1 MKIKTLFIVIP
12 FVLAYSMLNF
22 IFLSTEE
29 EYTSMSDYIEST
41 KNEFSYDIQEVIY
54 EEDWTGYHI
63 KMISGEWLDSKKVDQ
78 VEWWHYVDIIIPKQ
92 TTSSTGIMFI
102 DGGEKSED
110 YFRLDAQSIRNA
122 IKTEAV
128 IVNVSNIPFQPL
140 NFLSSEQDS
149 FEEDD
154 LIAFAWN
161 KFLKQGAKQ
170 KDVEWLPRF
179 PMTRA
184 IVRAM
189 DLAQE
194 IVLQNDILVK
204 DFVVSGA
211 SKRGWT
217 AWTTAAVDSR
227 VKAVVPMVIEMLNLV
242 PSFENHYRS
251 YGEFSPAI
259 QEYVNYNIQDWLG
272 TEEFKVLMSYIEPF
286 SFVDKFTMP
295 KYIINAGSDE
305 FFSTDSWRFYYDK
318 LPGEKIIR
326 YVPNKNHSLDGRYLT
341 EDLVSYFY
349 RIINNIEIPS
359 LSWNL
364 SDNKLIAELDYD
376 GDYDVSVWTA
386 KNDNGRDFR
395 LWEEG
400 ELWEETSLGK
410 LANNKYELN
419 VSSNLKGYKATMI
432 EFTIDPESEFP
443 LIISTGPFVFPEKYP
458 FDKYGYY
465 NLFCNT
471 FLLFIKDIKPLLSYL
486 SWTYYQ
492 FSNVR

>member
-1 MKIKTLFIVIP
+1 MKLRTLFIVIS

-29 EYTSMSDYIEST
+29 EYTSMSNYIEST

-54 EEDWTGYHI
+54 EENWTGYHI

-102 DGGEKSED
+102 DGGEKSDD
-110 YFRLDAQSIRNA
+110 YFRLDAQSIENA

-194 IVLQNDILVK
+194 IILQNDIVVK

-227 VKAVVPMVIEMLNLV
+227 VKAVVPMVIDMLNLV

-251 YGEFSPAI
+251 YGEFSPAV

-286 SFVDKFTMP
+286 SFIDKFTMP

-349 RIINNIEIPS
+349 RVINDIEIPS

-376 GDYDVSVWTA
+376 GEYDVSVWTA

-400 ELWEETSLGK
+400 ELWEETSIGK

-419 VSSNLKGYKATMI
+419 VNSNFKGYKATMI

-458 FDKYGYY
+458 FDKY
-465 NLFCNT
+465 
-471 FLLFIKDIKPLLSYL
+471 KSK
-486 SWTYYQ
+486 
-492 FSNVR
+492 

>member
-1 MKIKTLFIVIP
+1 MKLRTLFIVIP
-12 FVLAYSMLNF
+12 FVLAYSMINF
-22 IFLSTEE
+22 IFLSKEE

-54 EEDWTGYHI
+54 EENWTGYHI

-102 DGGEKSED
+102 DGGEKSDD
-110 YFRLDAQSIRNA
+110 YFRLDAQSIQNA

-194 IVLQNDILVK
+194 IVLQNDIVVK

-227 VKAVVPMVIEMLNLV
+227 VKAVVPMVIDMLNLV

-349 RIINNIEIPS
+349 RVINDIEIPS

-376 GDYDVSVWTA
+376 GEYDVSVWTA

-400 ELWEETSLGK
+400 ELWEETSIGK

-432 EFTIDPESEFP
+432 EFTIDPKSEFP

-458 FDKYGYY
+458 FDKYES
-465 NLFCNT
+465 
-471 FLLFIKDIKPLLSYL
+471 K
-486 SWTYYQ
+486 
-492 FSNVR
+492 

>member
-1 MKIKTLFIVIP
+1 MKLKTLLIVTSL
-12 FVLAYSMLNF
+12 VLAYSLLNF

-54 EEDWTGYHI
+54 EEKWTGFHI

-78 VEWWHYVDIIIPKQ
+78 VEWWHYVDIVIPKQ
-92 TTSSTGIMFI
+92 TTTSTGIMFI
-102 DGGEKSED
+102 DGGEKSDD
-110 YFRLDAQSIRNA
+110 YFRLDSQSIENA
-122 IKTEAV
+122 IKTESV

-140 NFLSSEQDS
+140 NFLSSKQES

-170 KDVEWLPRF
+170 KDIEWLPRF

-194 IVLQNDILVK
+194 IVLQNDIQVK

-217 AWTTAAVDSR
+217 AWTTAAVDNR
-227 VKAVVPMVIEMLNLV
+227 VKAVVPMVIDMLNLV

-251 YGEFSPAI
+251 YGEFSPAV

-272 TEEFKVLMSYIEPF
+272 SEEFKRLMSYIEPF
-286 SFVDKFTMP
+286 SFIDKFTMP

-305 FFSTDSWRFYYDK
+305 FFSTDSWRFYYNK
-318 LPGEKIIR
+318 LPGKKIIR

-349 RIINNIEIPS
+349 RIINDIEIPT
-359 LSWNL
+359 LNWNL
-364 SDNKLIAELDYD
+364 IDNKLIAELDYD
-376 GDYDVSVWTA
+376 GEYDVSVWTA

-400 ELWEETSLGK
+400 ELWKQTYIGK
-410 LANNKYELN
+410 SANNKYELN
-419 VSSNLKGYKATMI
+419 VSSNFKGYKTTMI
-432 EFTIDPESEFP
+432 EFIIDPESEFP
-443 LIISTGPFVFPEKYP
+443 LIISTGPFVFPQKYP
-458 FDKYGYY
+458 FEKYRS
-465 NLFCNT
+465 
-471 FLLFIKDIKPLLSYL
+471 K
-486 SWTYYQ
+486 
-492 FSNVR
+492 

>member
-1 MKIKTLFIVIP
+1 MKLKTLFIVIP

-54 EEDWTGYHI
+54 EENWTGYHI

-102 DGGEKSED
+102 DGGEKSDD
-110 YFRLDAQSIRNA
+110 YFRLDAQSVGNS
-122 IKTEAV
+122 IKTESV

-140 NFLSSEQDS
+140 NFLSSEQGS

-170 KDVEWLPRF
+170 EDVEWLPRF

-194 IVLQNDILVK
+194 IVLQNDIIVK

-227 VKAVVPMVIEMLNLV
+227 VKAVVPMVIDMLNLV

-286 SFVDKFTMP
+286 SFIDKFTMP

-349 RIINNIEIPS
+349 RVINDIEMPS

-400 ELWEETSLGK
+400 ELWEETSIGK

-458 FDKYGYY
+458 FDKYES
-465 NLFCNT
+465 
-471 FLLFIKDIKPLLSYL
+471 K
-486 SWTYYQ
+486 
-492 FSNVR
+492 

>member
-1 MKIKTLFIVIP
+1 MKLKTLFIVIP
-12 FVLAYSMLNF
+12 FVLAYFMLNF

-54 EEDWTGYHI
+54 EENWTGYHI

-102 DGGEKSED
+102 DGGEKSDD
-110 YFRLDAQSIRNA
+110 YFRLDAQSIENA
-122 IKTEAV
+122 IKTESV

-140 NFLSSEQDS
+140 NFLSSQQDS

-170 KDVEWLPRF
+170 EDVEWLPRF

-194 IVLQNDILVK
+194 IVLQNDIVVK

-227 VKAVVPMVIEMLNLV
+227 VKAVVPMVIDMLNLV

-286 SFVDKFTMP
+286 SFIDKFTMP

-349 RIINNIEIPS
+349 RVINDIEIPS

-376 GDYDVSVWTA
+376 GEYDVSVWTA
-386 KNDNGRDFR
+386 KNENGRDFR

-400 ELWEETSLGK
+400 ELWEETSIGK
-410 LANNKYELN
+410 LADNKYELN
-419 VSSNLKGYKATMI
+419 VSSNFKGYKATMI

-458 FDKYGYY
+458 FDKYES
-465 NLFCNT
+465 
-471 FLLFIKDIKPLLSYL
+471 K
-486 SWTYYQ
+486 
-492 FSNVR
+492 

>member
-1 MKIKTLFIVIP
+1 MKLRTLFIVIP

-54 EEDWTGYHI
+54 EENWTGYHI

-194 IVLQNDILVK
+194 IVLQNDIVVK

-227 VKAVVPMVIEMLNLV
+227 VKAVVPMVIDMLNLV

-251 YGEFSPAI
+251 YGEFSPAV

-286 SFVDKFTMP
+286 SFIDKFTMP

-349 RIINNIEIPS
+349 RVINDIEIPS

-386 KNDNGRDFR
+386 KNDDGRDFR

-400 ELWEETSLGK
+400 ELWEETSIGK

-458 FDKYGYY
+458 FDKYES
-465 NLFCNT
+465 
-471 FLLFIKDIKPLLSYL
+471 K
-486 SWTYYQ
+486 
-492 FSNVR
+492 

>member
-1 MKIKTLFIVIP
+1 MKLRTLFIVIP
-12 FVLAYSMLNF
+12 FVLAYSMINF

-54 EEDWTGYHI
+54 EENWTGYHI

-110 YFRLDAQSIRNA
+110 YFRLDAQSIQNA

-194 IVLQNDILVK
+194 IVLQNDIVVK

-227 VKAVVPMVIEMLNLV
+227 VKAVVPMVIDMLNLV

-251 YGEFSPAI
+251 YGEFSPAV

-286 SFVDKFTMP
+286 SFIDKFTMP

-349 RIINNIEIPS
+349 RVINDIEIPS

-376 GDYDVSVWTA
+376 GDYNVSVWTA

-400 ELWEETSLGK
+400 ELWEETSIGK

-419 VSSNLKGYKATMI
+419 LSSNFKGYKATMI
-432 EFTIDPESEFP
+432 EFTIDPETEFP

-458 FDKYGYY
+458 FDKYES
-465 NLFCNT
+465 
-471 FLLFIKDIKPLLSYL
+471 K
-486 SWTYYQ
+486 
-492 FSNVR
+492 

>member
-1 MKIKTLFIVIP
+1 MKLRTLFIVIP

-54 EEDWTGYHI
+54 EENWTGYHI

-194 IVLQNDILVK
+194 IVLQNDIVVK

-227 VKAVVPMVIEMLNLV
+227 VKAVVPMVIDMLNLV

-251 YGEFSPAI
+251 YGEFSPAV

-286 SFVDKFTMP
+286 SFIDKFTMP

-349 RIINNIEIPS
+349 RVINDIEIPS

-395 LWEEG
+395 LWQEG
-400 ELWEETSLGK
+400 ELWEETSIGK

-458 FDKYGYY
+458 FDKYES
-465 NLFCNT
+465 
-471 FLLFIKDIKPLLSYL
+471 K
-486 SWTYYQ
+486 
-492 FSNVR
+492 

>member
-1 MKIKTLFIVIP
+1 MKLKTLFIVIP
-12 FVLAYSMLNF
+12 FVLAYFMLNF

-29 EYTSMSDYIEST
+29 KYTSMSDYIEST

-54 EEDWTGYHI
+54 EENWTGYHI

-102 DGGEKSED
+102 DGGEKSDD
-110 YFRLDAQSIRNA
+110 YFRLDAQSIGSA
-122 IKTEAV
+122 IKTESV

-194 IVLQNDILVK
+194 IVLQNDIVVK

-227 VKAVVPMVIEMLNLV
+227 VKAVVPMVIDMLNLV

-251 YGEFSPAI
+251 YGEFSPAV

-272 TEEFKVLMSYIEPF
+272 TEQFKVLMSYIEPF

-349 RIINNIEIPS
+349 RVINDIEIPS

-376 GDYDVSVWTA
+376 GEYDVSVWTA

-395 LWEEG
+395 LWVEG
-400 ELWEETSLGK
+400 ELWEETSIGK
-410 LANNKYELN
+410 LADNKYELN
-419 VSSNLKGYKATMI
+419 VSSNFKGYIATMI

-458 FDKYGYY
+458 FDKYES
-465 NLFCNT
+465 
-471 FLLFIKDIKPLLSYL
+471 K
-486 SWTYYQ
+486 
-492 FSNVR
+492 

>member
-1 MKIKTLFIVIP
+1 MKLRTLFIVIP
-12 FVLAYSMLNF
+12 FVLAYSMINF
-22 IFLSTEE
+22 IFLSKEE

-54 EEDWTGYHI
+54 EENWTGYHI

-102 DGGEKSED
+102 DGGEKSDD
-110 YFRLDAQSIRNA
+110 YFRLDAQSIQNA

-194 IVLQNDILVK
+194 IVLQNDIVVK

-227 VKAVVPMVIEMLNLV
+227 VKAVVPMVIDMLNLV

-251 YGEFSPAI
+251 YGEFSPAV

-286 SFVDKFTMP
+286 SFIDKFTMP

-349 RIINNIEIPS
+349 RVINDIEIPS

-376 GDYDVSVWTA
+376 GDYNVSVWTA

-400 ELWEETSLGK
+400 ELWEETSIGK

-432 EFTIDPESEFP
+432 EFTIDPKSEFP

-458 FDKYGYY
+458 FDKYES
-465 NLFCNT
+465 
-471 FLLFIKDIKPLLSYL
+471 K
-486 SWTYYQ
+486 
-492 FSNVR
+492 

>member
-1 MKIKTLFIVIP
+1 MKLRTLFIVIP

-29 EYTSMSDYIEST
+29 EYTSMSNYIEST

-54 EEDWTGYHI
+54 EENWTGYHI

-194 IVLQNDILVK
+194 IVLQNDIVVK

-227 VKAVVPMVIEMLNLV
+227 VKAVVPMVIDMLNLV

-251 YGEFSPAI
+251 YGEFSPAV

-286 SFVDKFTMP
+286 SFIDKFTMP

-349 RIINNIEIPS
+349 RVINDIEIPS

-400 ELWEETSLGK
+400 ELWEETSIGK

-419 VSSNLKGYKATMI
+419 VSSNLKGYEATMI

-458 FDKYGYY
+458 FEKYES
-465 NLFCNT
+465 
-471 FLLFIKDIKPLLSYL
+471 K
-486 SWTYYQ
+486 
-492 FSNVR
+492 

>member
-1 MKIKTLFIVIP
+1 MKLRTLFIVISL
-12 FVLAYSMLNF
+12 VLAYSMLNF

-29 EYTSMSDYIEST
+29 QYTSMSDYIEST

-54 EEDWTGYHI
+54 EENWTGYHI

-194 IVLQNDILVK
+194 IVLQNDIVVK

-227 VKAVVPMVIEMLNLV
+227 VKAVVPMVIDMLNLV

-251 YGEFSPAI
+251 YGEFSPAV

-286 SFVDKFTMP
+286 SFIDKFTMP

-349 RIINNIEIPS
+349 RVINDIEIPS

-376 GDYDVSVWTA
+376 GEYDVSVWTA

-400 ELWEETSLGK
+400 ELWEETSIGK

-419 VSSNLKGYKATMI
+419 VNSNFKGYKATMI

-458 FDKYGYY
+458 FDKYES
-465 NLFCNT
+465 
-471 FLLFIKDIKPLLSYL
+471 K
-486 SWTYYQ
+486 
-492 FSNVR
+492 

>member
-1 MKIKTLFIVIP
+1 MKLRTLFIVIP

-54 EEDWTGYHI
+54 EENWTGYHI

-128 IVNVSNIPFQPL
+128 IVNISNIPFQPL

-194 IVLQNDILVK
+194 IVLQNDIVVK

-227 VKAVVPMVIEMLNLV
+227 VKAVVPMVIDMLNLV

-251 YGEFSPAI
+251 YGEFSPAV

-272 TEEFKVLMSYIEPF
+272 TEEFQVLMSYIEPF
-286 SFVDKFTMP
+286 SFIDKFTMP

-349 RIINNIEIPS
+349 RVINDIEIPS

-386 KNDNGRDFR
+386 KNDDGRDFR

-400 ELWEETSLGK
+400 ELWEETSIGK

-432 EFTIDPESEFP
+432 EFTIDPKSEFP

-458 FDKYGYY
+458 FDKY
-465 NLFCNT
+465 
-471 FLLFIKDIKPLLSYL
+471 KSK
-486 SWTYYQ
+486 
-492 FSNVR
+492 

>member
-1 MKIKTLFIVIP
+1 
-12 FVLAYSMLNF
+12 MLNF

-54 EEDWTGYHI
+54 EENWTGYHI

-128 IVNVSNIPFQPL
+128 IVNISNIPFQPL

-170 KDVEWLPRF
+170 KDIEWLPRF

-194 IVLQNDILVK
+194 IVLQNDIVVK

-217 AWTTAAVDSR
+217 AWTTAAVDTR
-227 VKAVVPMVIEMLNLV
+227 VKAVVPMVIDMLNLV

-251 YGEFSPAI
+251 YGEFSPAV

-286 SFVDKFTMP
+286 SFIDKFTMP

-349 RIINNIEIPS
+349 RVINDIEIPS

-386 KNDNGRDFR
+386 KNDDGRDFR

-400 ELWEETSLGK
+400 ELWEETSIGK

-458 FDKYGYY
+458 FDKY
-465 NLFCNT
+465 
-471 FLLFIKDIKPLLSYL
+471 KSK
-486 SWTYYQ
+486 
-492 FSNVR
+492 

>member
-1 MKIKTLFIVIP
+1 MKLRTLFIVIS

-54 EEDWTGYHI
+54 EENWTGYHI

-194 IVLQNDILVK
+194 IILQNDIVVK

-227 VKAVVPMVIEMLNLV
+227 VKAVVPMVIDMLNLV

-251 YGEFSPAI
+251 YGEFSPAV

-286 SFVDKFTMP
+286 SFIDKFTMP

-349 RIINNIEIPS
+349 RVINDIEIPS

-376 GDYDVSVWTA
+376 GEYDVSVWTA

-400 ELWEETSLGK
+400 ELWEETSIGK

-458 FDKYGYY
+458 FDKYES
-465 NLFCNT
+465 
-471 FLLFIKDIKPLLSYL
+471 K
-486 SWTYYQ
+486 
-492 FSNVR
+492 

>member
-1 MKIKTLFIVIP
+1 MKLRTLFIVIP

-54 EEDWTGYHI
+54 EENWTGYHI

-128 IVNVSNIPFQPL
+128 IVNISNIPFQPL

-194 IVLQNDILVK
+194 IVLQNDVVIK

-227 VKAVVPMVIEMLNLV
+227 VKAVVPMVIDMLNLV

-251 YGEFSPAI
+251 YGEFSPAV

-286 SFVDKFTMP
+286 SFIDKFTMP

-349 RIINNIEIPS
+349 RVINDIEIPS

-400 ELWEETSLGK
+400 ELWEETSIGK

-419 VSSNLKGYKATMI
+419 VNSNFKGYKATMI

-458 FDKYGYY
+458 FDKYES
-465 NLFCNT
+465 
-471 FLLFIKDIKPLLSYL
+471 K
-486 SWTYYQ
+486 
-492 FSNVR
+492 

>member
-1 MKIKTLFIVIP
+1 MKLRTLFIVIP

-54 EEDWTGYHI
+54 EENWTGYHI

-194 IVLQNDILVK
+194 IVLQNDIVVK

-227 VKAVVPMVIEMLNLV
+227 VKAVVPMVIDMLNLV

-251 YGEFSPAI
+251 YGEFSPAV

-286 SFVDKFTMP
+286 SFIDKFTMP

-349 RIINNIEIPS
+349 RVINDIEIPS

-400 ELWEETSLGK
+400 ELWEETSIGK

-458 FDKYGYY
+458 FDKYES
-465 NLFCNT
+465 
-471 FLLFIKDIKPLLSYL
+471 K
-486 SWTYYQ
+486 
-492 FSNVR
+492 

>member
-1 MKIKTLFIVIP
+1 MKLRTLFIVISL
-12 FVLAYSMLNF
+12 VLAYSMLNF

-29 EYTSMSDYIEST
+29 QYTSMSDYIEST

-54 EEDWTGYHI
+54 EENWTGYHI

-110 YFRLDAQSIRNA
+110 YFRLDAQSIGNA
-122 IKTEAV
+122 IKTESV

-161 KFLKQGAKQ
+161 KFLMQGAKQ

-194 IVLQNDILVK
+194 IILQNDIVVK

-227 VKAVVPMVIEMLNLV
+227 VKAVVPMVIDMLNLV

-251 YGEFSPAI
+251 YGEFSPAV

-286 SFVDKFTMP
+286 SFIDKFTMP

-349 RIINNIEIPS
+349 RVINDIEIPS

-400 ELWEETSLGK
+400 ELWEETSIGK

-419 VSSNLKGYKATMI
+419 VNSNFKGYKATMI

-458 FDKYGYY
+458 FDKYES
-465 NLFCNT
+465 
-471 FLLFIKDIKPLLSYL
+471 K
-486 SWTYYQ
+486 
-492 FSNVR
+492 